1 MKILCKVADAECPKG
16 LNICCGVCEDMNTC
30 EDCCPMMAGG
40 KHHNCPNAEPVTDE
54 LVAFQTSVPDTIK
67 RITDLVVMKKQL
79 DEQEKL
85 LKQKLVEAMET
96 YGVKIFENEQIKM
109 TYVAPTTRSTLDS
122 ARLKKDHPDIAEQ
135 YTKVSEVSASVRV
148 AVK

>member
-1 MKILCKVADAECPKG
+1 MKILCKIAGESCPMR
-16 LNICCGVCEDMNTC
+16 LNICCGVCEHVDLCTSECEFCGSYKECPDVETVNDGLTAFNT
-30 EDCCPMMAGG
+30 A
-40 KHHNCPNAEPVTDE
+40 
-54 LVAFQTSVPDTIK
+54 VPDTIK

-148 AVK
+148 TVK